1 LICCG
6 GTNGLLGYAQKG
18 PYDAIHVGAAAR
30 TIPPALLEQLASPG
44 RMIIPVGSY
53 SQRFVQVDKDAQGKI
68 TQEDL
73 FGVVVRASCCV
84 SERVISRFSWGAVCA
99 TYRQTSMRCGDRRFS
114 VVPSDI
120 CCILYHR
127 RSEDCDYYRPP
138 EKRVCNEARRGR
150 DFTRTVYSRK
160 IVYSL

>member
-1 LICCG
+1 VGRKKKIREVLKWRKMVFFFLVCLFVVG
-6 GTNGLLGYAQKG
+6 RTNRSLGYAQKG

-73 FGVVVRASCCV
+73 FGVVVRASCCA
-84 SERVISRFSWGAVCA
+84 SERVAMANLTLLLGC
-99 TYRQTSMRCGDRRFS
+99 SMCHLPTDQHE
-114 VVPSDI
+114 VW
-120 CCILYHR
+120 
-127 RSEDCDYYRPP
+127 RSETQCGPQ
-138 EKRVCNEARRGR
+138 
-150 DFTRTVYSRK
+150 
-160 IVYSL
+160 